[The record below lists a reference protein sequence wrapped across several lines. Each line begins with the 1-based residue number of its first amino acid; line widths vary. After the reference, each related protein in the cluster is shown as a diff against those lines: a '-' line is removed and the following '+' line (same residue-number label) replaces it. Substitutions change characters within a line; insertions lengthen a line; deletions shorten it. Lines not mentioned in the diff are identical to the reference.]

1 MCHVTDHATSRDQV
15 KLYSQEKLMP
25 RVLMA
30 NRNERKEKKFLPV
43 NYGARLKIF
52 TDFDQEIMSE
62 LGSLGI
68 LGPTL
73 KGYGCAGASYVAYGL
88 IAREIER

>member
-1 MCHVTDHATSRDQV
+1 
-15 KLYSQEKLMP
+15 MP

-30 NRNERKEKKFLPV
+30 NRNEGKNPRKMFSSQIFCLF
-43 NYGARLKIF
+43 GA
-52 TDFDQEIMSE
+52 DFDQEIMKE
-62 LGSLGI
+62 FGSLGI

-73 KGYGCAGASYVAYGL
+73 KGFGCAGASYVAYGL